1 MDEFLKILEDQV
13 QIVALSIMAIVYIS
27 KVIWIM
33 RFKPFVEKTPAKGSH
48 RAGIAYSFATIAM
61 PWSMESSSKKP
72 YKYIEF
78 ALFHL
83 GVLTAILIS
92 FIIPYW
98 PQVMESTAVVFLTRT
113 IIGLALIA
121 GLIRIVRRIAF
132 ASMRVISSPDDYFS
146 LFLLEVWLFFAF
158 WAAANNNY
166 WMLVGFFALTAFFLI
181 YVPFSKISHY
191 LLWPFARYYLGKH
204 LGHRG
209 VYPKISERSVRQV
222 TNAINQ
228 GV

>member
-13 QIVALSIMAIVYIS
+13 QIFALSIMAIVYIS

-33 RFKPFVEKTPAKGSH
+33 RFKPFVEKTPAKGNH
-48 RAGIAYSFATIAM
+48 RAGIIYSFSTIAM

-72 YKYIEF
+72 YKYVEF

-83 GVLTAILIS
+83 GVLAAIVIS

-98 PQVMESTAVVFLTRT
+98 PQVMESAVAVIPART

-132 ASMRVISSPDDYFS
+132 ASMRAISSPDDYFS
-146 LFLLEVWLFFAF
+146 LFLLEIWLFFAF
-158 WAAANNNY
+158 WAAANDNY

-191 LLWPFARYYLGKH
+191 LLWPFSRYYLGKH

-209 VYPKISERSVRQV
+209 VYPKIHDRSGLRATGQA
-222 TNAINQ
+222 N
-228 GV
+228 